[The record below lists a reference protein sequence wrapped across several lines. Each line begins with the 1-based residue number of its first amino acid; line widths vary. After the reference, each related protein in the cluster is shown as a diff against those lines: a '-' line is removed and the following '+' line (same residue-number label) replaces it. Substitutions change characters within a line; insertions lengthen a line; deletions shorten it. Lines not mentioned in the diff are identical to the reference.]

1 MWRWTMQMKSVT
13 VKFGGELDGVSI
25 DTFTQVVLNY
35 AKVLQLSAEVTD
47 PGMELDIKITA
58 TRPGCLEAILQAVVS
73 DLPGILASISQVS
86 DQLTP
91 IIDNVNGYLKMRQF
105 LGKKGAPKSV
115 ESTGEGVTIVAGDNS
130 TITVTNN
137 VYKIGTSNP
146 VNTVATSMFKAL
158 ENDENITS
166 ISISSDNSSPFDAP
180 SGDFSPMRTAPTC
193 IVGDERTLV
202 EERIYLSVTKPIL
215 EVSDR
220 KQWEFYWNGQRMTG
234 YVSDFEFLN
243 KLVSHEYTF
252 GIGDDI
258 LVDLELTQKRNSMN
272 VWENRLVRVVKVYDV
287 IAQPKEQRL
296 F

>member
-1 MWRWTMQMKSVT
+1 MQTKSVT
-13 VKFGGELDGVSI
+13 VKFGGELEGVSI

-35 AKVLQLSAEVTD
+35 AKVLQLSAALTD
-47 PGMELDIKITA
+47 PNTELDIKITA
-58 TRPGCLEAILQAVVS
+58 TRPGCLEAILQAIAS

-91 IIDNVNGYLKMRQF
+91 IIENVNGYLKLRQF
-105 LGKKGAPKSV
+105 LGKKGQPRSV
-115 ESTGEGVTIVAGDNS
+115 ETNSEGVTIVAGDNS

-137 VYKIGTSNP
+137 VYKLGTSDP
-146 VNTVATSMFKAL
+146 IDVVTTSMFKAL
-158 ENDENITS
+158 ENDENIAS
-166 ISISSDNSSPFDAP
+166 ISISSDGSDSFDAL
-180 SGDFSPMRTAPTC
+180 SDDFSPMRTAPRC
-193 IVGDERTLV
+193 IVGDERSIV
-202 EERIYLSVTKPIL
+202 EERVNLSVTKPIL

-258 LVDLELTQKRNSMN
+258 LADLELTQQRNSMN
-272 VWENRLVRVVKVYDV
+272 VWENRRVRVVKVYDV
-287 IAQPKEQRL
+287 IAQPKNQKL
-296 F
+296 L